1 MAFPPKK
8 KMTEARDAALDK
20 KRGIK
25 EGSKKDVAL
34 DKKFGLPP
42 DKKVGAG
49 HMANA
54 RNPLGAGNSKKGSS
68 PSLQSRNSH
77 GMGCGCASCGAG
89 RGVGL
94 KVGAGADLSMR
105 QRKKLPASSFALPG
119 KGEGASGKGA
129 GSYPIPDRGHA
140 QSALSRVAQH
150 GTPAEKATVRAKV
163 KARFGMGNGR

>member
-25 EGSKKDVAL
+25 EGSKKDIAL
-34 DKKFGLPP
+34 DKKFGLPS

-54 RNPLGAGNSKKGSS
+54 RNPLGAGNSKKGS
-68 PSLQSRNSH
+68 NSH

-94 KVGAGADLSMR
+94 KVGSGADLSMK
-105 QRKKLPASSFALPG
+105 QRKALPSKSFALPG
-119 KGEGASGKGA
+119 KGEGPSGKGS
-129 GSYPIPDRGHA
+129 GSYPIPDATHGRN
-140 QSALSRVAQH
+140 ALARVAQH

-163 KARFGMGNGR
+163 HAKFPNIGKA